1 MQNDDGFRSIVCTGG
16 TSMKS
21 PAEQCRFLPEAC
33 RVGRMQDRILHC
45 NKDCD
50 YVAIPVR
57 HVRSRCACVSG
68 SQVLPSKSCQTD
80 FDMPLH
86 REGASTTD
94 SNKKK
99 REGKHVLP
107 GASDSW
113 LSQRGGLGIMILQ
126 SRQGERIW
134 KCLLQKRQGQDEILS
149 AVHGPELPG
158 EDDDASKL
166 LNRKATSD
174 TYGLGAC

>member
-1 MQNDDGFRSIVCTGG
+1 
-16 TSMKS
+16 MKS

-57 HVRSRCACVSG
+57 HVRSRCAFVSG

-94 SNKKK
+94 SGKKEVGQACITRGVGFVVITDGRPWNNDPAK
-99 REGKHVLP
+99 PPRRKDLEMFAAEET
-107 GASDSW
+107 GA
-113 LSQRGGLGIMILQ
+113 
-126 SRQGERIW
+126 
-134 KCLLQKRQGQDEILS
+134 GQDLVS
-149 AVHGPELPG
+149 CPWPRTARRG
-158 EDDDASKL
+158 
-166 LNRKATSD
+166 
-174 TYGLGAC
+174 